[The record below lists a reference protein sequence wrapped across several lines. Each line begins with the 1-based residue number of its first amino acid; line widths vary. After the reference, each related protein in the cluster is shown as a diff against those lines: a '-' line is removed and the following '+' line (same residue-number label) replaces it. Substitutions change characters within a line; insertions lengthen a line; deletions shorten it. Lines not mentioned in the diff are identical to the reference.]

1 MKDYYKILGV
11 EQDAAENV
19 IRSRYRRLAMEY
31 HPDRNPGD
39 PRAEEKFKEIAEAYG
54 VLADPVKRGEYDAWR
69 KVGGPRRQDGNE
81 GFHYSQEEIL
91 KDLFS
96 DPKFQQLFQGLLR
109 EFQRSGFRASPH
121 FIRKS
126 FFGGKGGMIFSGLF
140 LFGSLAGPHLLRSA
154 KKSLPKKESL
164 LKTVAHTVGNL
175 LGNRQQPQSGDRPV
189 KPPPPGNDITYIT
202 PITPAELTSGKEIQV
217 ATTGPD
223 GQELLKVRI
232 PAGSKA
238 GQKLR
243 LRGKGRVSGQGRGDL
258 YLVLELKKS

>member
-1 MKDYYKILGV
+1 MSRTPTRTSFVPGIDVWPWNI
-11 EQDAAENV
+11 
-19 IRSRYRRLAMEY
+19 IRIEI
-31 HPDRNPGD
+31 PDD

-54 VLADPVKRGEYDAWR
+54 VLADPVKRREYDAWR
-69 KVGGPRRQDGNE
+69 KIGGPRGQDGNG

-109 EFQRSGFRASPH
+109 EFQRSGFRASPQ

-126 FFGGKGGMIFSGLF
+126 FFGGKGGMIFGGLF

-175 LGNRQQPQSGDRPV
+175 LGNRQQPQSGDKPV
-189 KPPPPGNDITYIT
+189 KPPPPGTDITYIT
-202 PITPAELTSGKEIQV
+202 PITSDELTSGK
-217 ATTGPD
+217 ADPGGDHGPGRSGTAESYD
-223 GQELLKVRI
+223 SCRKQR
-232 PAGSKA
+232 PA
-238 GQKLR
+238 R
-243 LRGKGRVSGQGRGDL
+243 N
-258 YLVLELKKS
+258 

>member
-1 MKDYYKILGV
+1 MKDYYQILGV
-11 EQDAAENV
+11 EQDADENV

-31 HPDRNPGD
+31 HPDRNPND

-54 VLADPVKRGEYDAWR
+54 VLADSVKRREYDAWR
-69 KVGGPRRQDGNE
+69 KIGGPRGQGGNG
-81 GFHYSQEEIL
+81 GFQYSQEEIL

-109 EFQRSGFRASPH
+109 EFQRSGFRASPQ
-121 FIRKS
+121 FIKKS
-126 FFGGKGGMIFSGLF
+126 FFGGRGGMIFGGLF

-175 LGNRQQPQSGDRPV
+175 LGNRQQPQSSENLA
-189 KPPPPGNDITYIT
+189 KPPPPNTDITYIT
-202 PITPAELTSGKEIQV
+202 PITSDELKSGKAVQV

-223 GQELLKVRI
+223 GQELLKVTI
-232 PAGSKA
+232 PSGSRA

-243 LRGKGRVSGQGRGDL
+243 IRGKGRVSEHGRGDL